1 MSNSFLK
8 TVAAIMMLSLL
19 SGCARDL
26 SSDMYVSSATLSL
39 TMEGSIISARKV
51 KIREE
56 DKLSGN
62 TGGMVA
68 GGALGAVG
76 GNAIGKGAG
85 HTAAVVGLGLAGAGA
100 GAGAGVGAL
109 VQNELGKS
117 EGYEFIIKVDTS
129 KMKDRYYEGKAAMR
143 SVIST
148 ALTSGLITVVQKD
161 NPGVMIGNKVYV
173 IFSDNRTR
181 VIPAN

>member
-1 MSNSFLK
+1 MSNSFSK

-62 TGGMVA
+62 TGGMVV

-85 HTAAVVGLGLAGAGA
+85 RTAAVVGLGL
-100 GAGAGVGAL
+100 AGAGVGAL

-129 KMKDRYYEGKAAMR
+129 KMKDLYYEGNAAMR

-181 VIPAN
+181 VIPAS

>member
-100 GAGAGVGAL
+100 GVGAL

-129 KMKDRYYEGKAAMR
+129 KMKDRYYEGNAAMR

>member
-1 MSNSFLK
+1 
-8 TVAAIMMLSLL
+8 
-19 SGCARDL
+19 
-26 SSDMYVSSATLSL
+26 
-39 TMEGSIISARKV
+39 
-51 KIREE
+51 
-56 DKLSGN
+56 
-62 TGGMVA
+62 MVV

-85 HTAAVVGLGLAGAGA
+85 RTAAVVGLGL
-100 GAGAGVGAL
+100 AGAGVGAL

-129 KMKDRYYEGKAAMR
+129 KMKDLYYEGNAAMR

-181 VIPAN
+181 VIPAS